1 MEKIK
6 DFLSKLGLFKLVK
19 YFLKRPYYTYRRI
32 HFHKYSMLI
41 FQEFIKIAEET
52 GVLYIPVYGTLLG
65 FVREN
70 KILNHDLDIDLGLFE
85 VNNEVMNKF
94 EQLILQKGFIVASQ
108 VIVESTKEVIEKS
121 YVKNKIKI
129 DVYMMKKNLETYK
142 IKFWMMPN
150 NMSLKEY
157 QKKNN
162 GVDIYEQSFKIEDL
176 YEKKIN
182 GVFYI
187 KIPSNSEEILNT
199 MYGKSWKITDKNWDG
214 NEFYKKLK
222 INEKGRVLI

>member
-1 MEKIK
+1 
-6 DFLSKLGLFKLVK
+6 
-19 YFLKRPYYTYRRI
+19 
-32 HFHKYSMLI
+32 
-41 FQEFIKIAEET
+41 
-52 GVLYIPVYGTLLG
+52 
-65 FVREN
+65 
-70 KILNHDLDIDLGLFE
+70 
-85 VNNEVMNKF
+85 MNKF

-187 KIPSNSEEILNT
+187 KIPSNSEEI
-199 MYGKSWKITDKNWDG
+199 TDKNWDG

>member
-41 FQEFIKIAEET
+41 FQEFIKIAEKT

-70 KILNHDLDIDLGLFE
+70 NILNHDLDIDLGLFE

-108 VIVESTKEVIEKS
+108 VIVESTREVIEKS

-142 IKFWMMPN
+142 RKFWMMPN

-187 KIPSNSEEILNT
+187 KIPSNSEEILNS

>member
-6 DFLSKLGLFKLVK
+6 DFLSRLGLFKLVK
-19 YFLKRPYYTYRRI
+19 YFLKKPYYSYRRI

-41 FQEFIKIAEET
+41 FQEFMKIAEDT

-70 KILNHDLDIDLGLFE
+70 KVLNHDLDIDLGLFE
-85 VNNEVMNKF
+85 VDNEIMNKF
-94 EQLILQKGFIVASQ
+94 EQIILQKGFIIASQ
-108 VIVESTKEVIEKS
+108 VIIESTKEVIEKS

-129 DVYMMKKNLETYK
+129 DVYIMKKNTEGYR

-150 NMSLKEY
+150 DMSLRDY
-157 QKKNN
+157 QERNN
-162 GVDIYEQSFKIEDL
+162 GVDVYQQSFKIEDL

-182 GVFYI
+182 EVFYI
-187 KIPSNSEEILNT
+187 KIPTNSEDILNS
-199 MYGKSWKITDKNWDG
+199 MYGENWKIPDKDWDG

>member
-1 MEKIK
+1 
-6 DFLSKLGLFKLVK
+6 
-19 YFLKRPYYTYRRI
+19 
-32 HFHKYSMLI
+32 MLI

-129 DVYMMKKNLETYK
+129 DVYMMKK
-142 IKFWMMPN
+142 KFRN
-150 NMSLKEY
+150 
-157 QKKNN
+157 
-162 GVDIYEQSFKIEDL
+162 I
-176 YEKKIN
+176 
-182 GVFYI
+182 
-187 KIPSNSEEILNT
+187 
-199 MYGKSWKITDKNWDG
+199 
-214 NEFYKKLK
+214 
-222 INEKGRVLI
+222 

>member
-19 YFLKRPYYTYRRI
+19 YFLKKPYYAYRRM
-32 HFHKYSMLI
+32 HFHKYSMCI
-41 FQEFIKIAEET
+41 FQEFIKIAEEI

-70 KILNHDLDIDLGLFE
+70 RILNHDLDIDLGLFE
-85 VNNEVMNKF
+85 VDNKIMNKF
-94 EQLILQKGFIVASQ
+94 EQIIFQKGFVVASQ
-108 VIVESTKEVIEKS
+108 VIIESTREVIEKS
-121 YVKNKIKI
+121 YVKNKVKI
-129 DVYMMKKNLETYK
+129 DVYMIKKDLETCK
-142 IKFWMMPN
+142 IKFWMMPD

-176 YEKKIN
+176 HEKKISEI
-182 GVFYI
+182 FYI
-187 KIPSNSEEILNT
+187 KIPSNSEEILT
-199 MYGKSWKITDKNWDG
+199 SMYGESWKITDKNWDG
-214 NEFYKKLK
+214 NEFYKNLK
-222 INEKGRVLI
+222 TNQKGRVLI